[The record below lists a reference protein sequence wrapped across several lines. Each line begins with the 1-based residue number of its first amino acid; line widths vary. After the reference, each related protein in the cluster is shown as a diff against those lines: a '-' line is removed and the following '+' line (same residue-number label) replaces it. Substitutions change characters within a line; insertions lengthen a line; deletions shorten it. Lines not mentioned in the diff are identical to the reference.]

1 MMRKRGLAQGRGLDA
16 LLGSIKQV
24 RAEVLETHSQTPDNV
39 TLVELSLDRLQRGV
53 YQPRREITAESLAD
67 LADSIK
73 RHGVM
78 QPIVVRRLEN
88 RVGVDA
94 EYEIIAGERRWR
106 AARLAGLASI
116 PAIVRDLPDELAIAL
131 ALIENIQ
138 REDLSP
144 MEQAYAL
151 QRFHEEFGMS
161 HQEIA
166 ETVGKA
172 RATVSNLLRLMSL
185 NDDVKTMLDRG
196 DLDMGHARALLA
208 VTLSDQAHLA
218 RIVVGRDLSVRQT
231 EKLIREHLN
240 PPAVKPARTTLSD
253 IGDLERRL
261 AERLGARVELNHSP
275 KGKGKL
281 VIRYHSLDE
290 LDGILAVMNV
300 DCD

>member
-1 MMRKRGLAQGRGLDA
+1 MRKRGLAQGRGLDA
-16 LLGSIKQV
+16 LLGTIKQV
-24 RAEVLETHSQTPDNV
+24 RAEVAETHTQTPTDV
-39 TLVELSLDRLQRGV
+39 TLVELDLDSLQRGV
-53 YQPRREITAESLAD
+53 YQPRREITPESLAD

-78 QPIVVRRLEN
+78 QPIVVRRLESPTST
-88 RVGVDA
+88 DT

-106 AARLAGLASI
+106 AARLAGLAVI
-116 PAIVRDLPDELAIAL
+116 PAIVRELPDTLAIAL

-151 QRFHEEFGMS
+151 QRFHDEFEMS

-185 NDDVKTMLDRG
+185 NDEVKTMLDRG
-196 DLDMGHARALLA
+196 DLDMGHARALLG
-208 VTLSDQAHLA
+208 VKIDDQGHLA
-218 RIVVGRDLSVRQT
+218 RIVVGRELSVRQT
-231 EKLIREHLN
+231 EQLIREFLN
-240 PPAVKPARTTLSD
+240 PPVPKAERVSPPD

-261 AERLGARVELNHSP
+261 AERLGARVELQHNP

-290 LDGILAVMNV
+290 LDGILAVMAV
-300 DCD
+300 Q